1 MTKPF
6 KGVVNIDV
14 RDSQPDWDPYQPAVA
29 PPGSPNVVYLVLDD
43 VGYGALGCYGGP
55 IDTPNIDKIAAA
67 GGGHTPGGTT
77 APWSPTPARPPPG
90 GNPPP
95 HSKGCLPHG
104 AGGLP
109 H

>member
-67 GGGHTPGGTT
+67 GGRHTPWDNT
-77 APWSPTPARPPPG
+77 APCSPAPALPLPG
-90 GNPPP
+90 GDHTP
-95 HSKGCLPHG
+95 HNKGLLTQG
-104 AGGLP
+104 AGRFP